1 MKLKITMS
9 NIPNMDVEVMAKLLS
24 IIRRALDRLNCGTIE
39 IKDNAVVISDG
50 VNFISKVEAI
60 GKQLSMFKKVTA
72 SIQNISNYLDI
83 IESYDDATAEYI
95 GDITKDRIAQYIRD
109 AKEGDLFAVVY
120 NNSWITDLMAEDHN
134 TVVYGMRTHIVKL
147 VNNDVANDILDLD
160 KITSPVRF
168 FKVVIKDNTKT
179 GVEIT
184 TKDLKKI
191 LADRAISK
199 EEG

>member
-1 MKLKITMS
+1 
-9 NIPNMDVEVMAKLLS
+9 MDAEDMAKLLS
-24 IIRRALDRLNCGTIE
+24 IIRRTLDRLNCGTIE
-39 IKDNAVVISDG
+39 IKDNAVVLSDG

-72 SIQNISNYLDI
+72 SMQKISNYLDI

-109 AKEGDLFAVVY
+109 AKEGDLFAVVH

-160 KITSPVRF
+160 EITSPVRF
-168 FKVVIKDNTKT
+168 FKVVIKDNAKT
-179 GVEIT
+179 GVEIA

-191 LADRAISK
+191 LADRANSE